1 LEITWHLALGS
12 CSAGVPPIGWSSL
25 NNHTAVSQWLV
36 LHGAFEGKNGQIS
49 RPRLRAYI
57 INCDYPAAR
66 HSYDQMRMLIKW
78 SQSCLALRS
87 NFITALN
94 AMSATNIQVGMLSQF
109 AGVEGIR
116 RKIADYIGVV
126 YGRPLRNI
134 RSFEAN
140 ISAIMQTGP
149 CVHSNSFLDNVC
161 GGGRNG
167 TSTSDD
173 DSDGE
178 IHTGSDAPEIP
189 IRFNWRADAVLGCLQ
204 Q

>member
-1 LEITWHLALGS
+1 MHSVSVA
-12 CSAGVPPIGWSSL
+12 AGVPPIGWSSL

-49 RPRLRAYI
+49 RSRLRAYI

-87 NFITALN
+87 NFFTALN
-94 AMSATNIQVGMLSQF
+94 AMSATNVSAGMLSQLS
-109 AGVEGIR
+109 GVEGIR
-116 RKIADYIGVV
+116 RKIADFVGVV
-126 YGRPLRNI
+126 YGRPLRNV

-140 ISAIMQTGP
+140 ISAILQTGP
-149 CVHSNSFLDNVC
+149 CVQSNSFLDNVC
-161 GGGRNG
+161 GGGRHEA
-167 TSTSDD
+167 SASDD

-178 IHTGSDAPEIP
+178 IQNGRVAPEIP
-189 IRFNWRADAVLGCLQ
+189 PRFNWRADAVLGCLQ